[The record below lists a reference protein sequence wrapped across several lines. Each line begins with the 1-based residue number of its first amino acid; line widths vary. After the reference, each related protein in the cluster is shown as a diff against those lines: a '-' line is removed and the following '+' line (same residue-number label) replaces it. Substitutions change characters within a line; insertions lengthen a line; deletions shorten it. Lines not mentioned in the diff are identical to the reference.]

1 MRCPMRNIVKRH
13 SGIGHRILGLIFLA
27 LFLSSLSS
35 IAAQADPTYI
45 HVTATL
51 VPTDARAG
59 ESALVEIN
67 AEITAPYHL
76 YSLTQPSTADGF
88 GPAKTT
94 LTLKDGSLFSSVG
107 KPQQSKFQTMFDQG
121 FQIQDQIYKG
131 SARFGIPVTISK
143 TASGLATTSVAMHY
157 QLCTDVNCLNAT
169 TLNVPLTFSI
179 AAGPARQDHL
189 APLSLSNAAP
199 SAVATS
205 PTTGPTTANSPPATP
220 DATAAKIAAAQR
232 AGLLQFLLL
241 AVGYGFL
248 ALLTPCVFPMIPITV
263 SFFSKKRGQNSRQGI
278 MEAVAYCAGII
289 GTFTVVGVAVAVAFK
304 ATGIRVLANNPWL
317 NLGLAVLFV
326 ALGINLMG
334 GFEILLP
341 PSLADKANQ
350 AAERTGLIG
359 PFLMGLTFTITSF
372 TCTVAFVGTLLAA
385 AAKGSVFYPVMGM
398 LAFSSAFALPFFLLA
413 LFPQYL
419 NRLPRSGAWMVT
431 VKGFMGF
438 VEIAA
443 AVKFL
448 SNADLVWSLD
458 ILTRPVFLAI
468 WFAIAALAGLYLL
481 GAVRLPHDESR
492 AIGKT
497 RRVIGVM
504 SLVAAVWFLA
514 GINGTSL
521 GQVVSFLP
529 PDPYPGHSNGSS
541 ELLHW
546 QHNYKAA
553 LATAATS
560 NQDVLINFTGVNC
573 TNCRQ
578 MENTV
583 FPLPAVQKQLAKFTR
598 VELYTDRDLP
608 SDRANAAL
616 QQKLIHVATLPA
628 YVIVS
633 PAGQVLKVQQ
643 DRSSPSQFIRFLS
656 TN

>member
-1 MRCPMRNIVKRH
+1 MAWV
-13 SGIGHRILGLIFLA
+13 LLA
-27 LFLSSLSS
+27 LMLV
-35 IAAQADPTYI
+35 AAGAAPSTAQTNPVYI
-45 HVTATL
+45 HVTASLT
-51 VPTDARAG
+51 PGDARAG
-59 ESALVEIN
+59 EAALVH
-67 AEITAPYHL
+67 ITAQITPPYHL

-88 GPAKTT
+88 GPARTT
-94 LTLKDGSLFSSVG
+94 LTLAPGTEFAQIG
-107 KPQQSKFQTMFDQG
+107 KPQQSKFETMFDKG
-121 FQIQDQIYKG
+121 FQIQDQIYNG
-131 SARFGIPVTISK
+131 TAEFGIPVALSK
-143 TASGLATTSVAMHY
+143 SASGTFNTTVAMHY

-169 TLNVPLTFSI
+169 TLNVPLTI
-179 AAGPARQDHL
+179 AVAPGPARPDHL
-189 APLSLSNAAP
+189 AALSLANGAGTA
-199 SAVATS
+199 
-205 PTTGPTTANSPPATP
+205 PTTTTSTVASAAAQPAVT
-220 DATAAKIAAAQR
+220 DATATKIAAAQR

-263 SFFSKKRGQNSRQGI
+263 SFFSKKRGQNSRQGL
-278 MEAVAYCAGII
+278 MEAIAYCAGII
-289 GTFTVVGVAVAVAFK
+289 GTFTVVGVAVAVVFK

-326 ALGINLMG
+326 ALGVNLMG

-341 PSLADKANQ
+341 PSLADKANR

-385 AAKGSVFYPVMGM
+385 AAKGNVFYPVMGM
-398 LAFSSAFALPFFLLA
+398 LAFSTAFALPFFLLA

-468 WFAIAALAGLYLL
+468 WFALATLAGLYLL
-481 GAVRLPHDESR
+481 GAIRLPHDESR
-492 AIGKT
+492 AIGKA
-497 RRVIGVM
+497 RRVIGLL
-504 SLVAAVWFLA
+504 SLVAGIWFLA

-529 PDPYPGHSNGSS
+529 PQPYPGHADGSS
-541 ELLHW
+541 SLLHW
-546 QHNYKAA
+546 GHHYKAA
-553 LATAATS
+553 LAEAAAD
-560 NQDVLINFTGVNC
+560 NHDVIINFTGVNC

-583 FPLPAVQKQLAKFTR
+583 FPLPTVQKQLARYTR

-628 YVIVS
+628 YVVLS
-633 PAGQVLKVQQ
+633 PSGQVLRVQQ
-643 DRSSPSQFIRFLS
+643 DRSTPSQFVKFLS
-656 TN
+656 QN

>member
-1 MRCPMRNIVKRH
+1 MAWVLYAL
-13 SGIGHRILGLIFLA
+13 ILVAAGVSR
-27 LFLSSLSS
+27 SS
-35 IAAQADPTYI
+35 AQANPGYI
-45 HVTATL
+45 HVVASL
-51 VPTDARAG
+51 VPGDARAG
-59 ESALVEIN
+59 EAALVHIS
-67 AEITAPYHL
+67 AQITPPYHL

-88 GPAKTT
+88 GPARTT
-94 LTLKDGSLFSSVG
+94 LTLPPGTEFAQIG
-107 KPQQSKFQTMFDQG
+107 KPQQSKFATMFDKG
-121 FQIQDQIYKG
+121 FQIQDQIYNG
-131 SARFGIPVTISK
+131 TAEFGIPVTLSKSASGTFK
-143 TASGLATTSVAMHY
+143 TAVAMHY

-169 TLNVPLTFSI
+169 TLNVPLTISV
-179 AAGPARQDHL
+179 APGPARPDHL
-189 APLSLSNAAP
+189 AALSLANGAGAA
-199 SAVATS
+199 TTT
-205 PTTGPTTANSPPATP
+205 TTGIIASAGPQPAVT
-220 DATAAKIAAAQR
+220 DATATKIAAAQR

-263 SFFSKKRGQNSRQGI
+263 SFFSKKRGQNSRQGLL
-278 MEAVAYCAGII
+278 EAIAYCAGIV
-289 GTFTVVGVAVAVAFK
+289 GTFTVVGVAVAVVFK

-326 ALGINLMG
+326 ALGVNLMG

-341 PSLADKANQ
+341 PSLADKANR

-385 AAKGSVFYPVMGM
+385 AAKGNVFYPVMGM
-398 LAFSSAFALPFFLLA
+398 LAFSTAFALPFFLLA
-413 LFPQYL
+413 LFPQSL

-468 WFAIAALAGLYLL
+468 WFALATLAGLYLL
-481 GAVRLPHDESR
+481 GAIRLPHDESR
-492 AIGKT
+492 AIGKA
-497 RRVIGVM
+497 RRVIGLL
-504 SLVAAVWFLA
+504 SLVAGIWFLA
-514 GINGTSL
+514 GINGKSL

-529 PDPYPGHSNGSS
+529 PEPYPGHTDGSS
-541 ELLHW
+541 SLLHW
-546 QHNYKAA
+546 GHHYKAA
-553 LATAATS
+553 LAEAAAD
-560 NQDVLINFTGVNC
+560 NHDVLINFTGVNC

-583 FPLPAVQKQLAKFTR
+583 FPLPTVQKQLARYTR

-628 YVIVS
+628 YVVLS
-633 PAGQVLKVQQ
+633 PSGQVLRVQQ
-643 DRSSPSQFIRFLS
+643 DRSTPSQFVKFLS
-656 TN
+656 QN

>member
-1 MRCPMRNIVKRH
+1 MRNIIKR
-13 SGIGHRILGLIFLA
+13 SWVGSLLLPAVVLGLIVA
-27 LFLSSLSS
+27 AS
-35 IAAQADPTYI
+35 APTQAQANPTYI

-51 VPTDARAG
+51 SPPDARAG
-59 ESALVEIN
+59 ESALIELT
-67 AEITAPYHL
+67 AKITAPYHL
-76 YSLTQPSTADGF
+76 YSLTQPSTPDGF

-94 LTLKDGSLFSSVG
+94 LTLKNSGTFTTVG
-107 KPQQSKFQTMFDQG
+107 KPQQSKFQTMFDKG
-121 FQIQDQIYKG
+121 FQIEDQIYNG
-131 SARFGIPVTISK
+131 TAQFGIPVTISK
-143 TASGLATTSVAMHY
+143 SAQGTVSTSVAMHY

-169 TLNVPLTFSI
+169 TINVPITFAISP
-179 AAGPARQDHL
+179 GPARQDHL
-189 APLSLSNAAP
+189 TPLTLANAVSSRPAT
-199 SAVATS
+199 AVAS
-205 PTTGPTTANSPPATP
+205 MTTANSQAPAT

-278 MEAVAYCAGII
+278 LEAVAYCAGII

-317 NLGLAVLFV
+317 NLGLAVLFI

-341 PSLADKANQ
+341 PSLADKANR

-385 AAKGSVFYPVMGM
+385 AAKGNVFYPVMGM

-443 AVKFL
+443 AIKFL

-458 ILTRPVFLAI
+458 LLTRPVFLAI
-468 WFAIAALAGLYLL
+468 WFGIAAIAGLYLL

-492 AIGKT
+492 AIGTT
-497 RRVIGVM
+497 RRIIGMV

-514 GINGTSL
+514 GINGASL

-529 PDPYPGHSNGSS
+529 PDPYPGHSGGATD
-541 ELLHW
+541 LLHW
-546 QHNYKAA
+546 EHHYKAA
-553 LATAATS
+553 LAHAAAN

-583 FPLPAVQKQLAKFTR
+583 FPLPAVQKQLARFTR

-633 PAGQVLKVQQ
+633 PTGEVLRVQQ
-643 DRSSPSQFIRFLS
+643 DRSSPSQFIKFLS
-656 TN
+656 QN